1 MIKFILLVLLLVLSS
16 RSLLSC
22 KKQDEVVMMK
32 YAYITKDNVEYKS
45 EKGYE
50 MVTTH
55 LCPYETRL
63 FSSEIV
69 IEQDRQKSLVE
80 AGGKLVLVDTL
91 VGVDVNITKELF
103 SKL

>member
-1 MIKFILLVLLLVLSS
+1 MIKVLLFILLLVLLL
-16 RSLLSC
+16 LSC
-22 KKQDEVVMMK
+22 KKEEEVIMMK

-63 FSSEIV
+63 FASEIV
-69 IEQDRQKSLVE
+69 VEQERQKLLVE

>member
-1 MIKFILLVLLLVLSS
+1 MIKVILLILLLVLSS
-16 RSLLSC
+16 LSC
-22 KKQDEVVMMK
+22 NKEDEVIMMK

-55 LCPYETRL
+55 LCPYEKRL
-63 FSSEIV
+63 FYNEII
-69 IEQDRQKSLVE
+69 IEQDRQRLLVE
-80 AGGKLVLVDTL
+80 AGGQLVLVDTL
-91 VGVDVNITKELF
+91 VGADVNITGVLF

>member
-1 MIKFILLVLLLVLSS
+1 
-16 RSLLSC
+16 
-22 KKQDEVVMMK
+22 MMK

-63 FSSEIV
+63 FASEIV
-69 IEQDRQKSLVE
+69 VEQDRQKSLVE
-80 AGGKLVLVDTL
+80 AGGKCKLVLVDTL

>member
-1 MIKFILLVLLLVLSS
+1 MIKVILLALLLLSS

-32 YAYITKDNVEYKS
+32 YAYITKDNVEYRL

-55 LCPYETRL
+55 LCTYESRL
-63 FSSEIV
+63 FASEIV
-69 IEQDRQKSLVE
+69 VEQDRQRLLVE

-91 VGVDVNITKELF
+91 VGVDVNITGVLF

>member
-1 MIKFILLVLLLVLSS
+1 MFVLFLF
-16 RSLLSC
+16 SC
-22 KKQDEVVMMK
+22 SKQDSVMMK
-32 YAYITKDNVEYKS
+32 YAYITKDNIEYKS
-45 EKGYE
+45 ERGYE

-63 FSSEIV
+63 FASEIV
-69 IEQDRQKSLVE
+69 IEQERQKLLVE

>member
-1 MIKFILLVLLLVLSS
+1 MIKVILLILLILSS
-16 RSLLSC
+16 LSC
-22 KKQDEVVMMK
+22 NKEDEVIMMK
-32 YAYITKDNVEYKS
+32 YAYITKENVEYKS

-63 FSSEIV
+63 FYNEII
-69 IEQDRQKSLVE
+69 IEQDRQRLLVE
-80 AGGKLVLVDTL
+80 AGGQLVLVDTL
-91 VGVDVNITKELF
+91 VGADVNITGVLF

>member
-1 MIKFILLVLLLVLSS
+1 
-16 RSLLSC
+16 
-22 KKQDEVVMMK
+22 MMK

-50 MVTTH
+50 MVATH

-63 FSSEIV
+63 FASEIV
-69 IEQDRQKSLVE
+69 VEQDRQKSLVE

>member
-1 MIKFILLVLLLVLSS
+1 MIKVILLVLLLLSS
-16 RSLLSC
+16 RNLLSC
-22 KKQDEVVMMK
+22 KKQEEFVMMK
-32 YAYITKDNVEYKS
+32 YAYITKENVEYKS

-55 LCPYETRL
+55 LCAYETRL
-63 FSSEIV
+63 FASEILV
-69 IEQDRQKSLVE
+69 EQDRQRLLVE

-91 VGVDVNITKELF
+91 VGVDVNITGVLF

>member
-1 MIKFILLVLLLVLSS
+1 MIKVILLALLLLSS

-22 KKQDEVVMMK
+22 KKQDVVMMK
-32 YAYITKDNVEYKS
+32 YAYITKDNVEYRL

-55 LCPYETRL
+55 LCTYESRL
-63 FSSEIV
+63 FASEIV
-69 IEQDRQKSLVE
+69 VEQDRQRLLVE

-91 VGVDVNITKELF
+91 VGVDVNITGVLF

>member
-1 MIKFILLVLLLVLSS
+1 MIKVILLLVLSS
-16 RSLLSC
+16 LSC
-22 KKQDEVVMMK
+22 NKEDEVIMMK
-32 YAYITKDNVEYKS
+32 YAYITKENVEYKS

-63 FSSEIV
+63 FASEIV
-69 IEQDRQKSLVE
+69 VEQDRQKSLVE

-91 VGVDVNITKELF
+91 VGVDVNITGVLF

>member
-1 MIKFILLVLLLVLSS
+1 MIKVILLVLLLLLSS
-16 RSLLSC
+16 LSLLSC
-22 KKQDEVVMMK
+22 KKQEEVVMMK

-55 LCPYETRL
+55 LCPYESRL
-63 FSSEIV
+63 FASEILV
-69 IEQDRQKSLVE
+69 EQDRQRLLVE

-91 VGVDVNITKELF
+91 VGMDVNITGVLF

>member
-1 MIKFILLVLLLVLSS
+1 MIKVILLALLLLSS

-22 KKQDEVVMMK
+22 KKQDVVMMK
-32 YAYITKDNVEYKS
+32 YAYITKDNVEYRL

-63 FSSEIV
+63 FASEIV
-69 IEQDRQKSLVE
+69 VEQDRQKSLVE

-91 VGVDVNITKELF
+91 VGVDVNITGVLF

>member
-1 MIKFILLVLLLVLSS
+1 MGKVVLLFVLLLV
-16 RSLLSC
+16 SC
-22 KKQDEVVMMK
+22 KKEQVIMMK
-32 YAYITKDNVEYKS
+32 YAYITKDNVEYKA

-63 FSSEIV
+63 SASEVV
-69 IEQDRQKSLVE
+69 IEQDRQKLLVE
-80 AGGKLVLVDTL
+80 VGDKSVLVDTL
-91 VGVDVNITKELF
+91 VGVDVNVTKILF

>member
-1 MIKFILLVLLLVLSS
+1 MIKVILLALFLF
-16 RSLLSC
+16 SC
-22 KKQDEVVMMK
+22 KKQEEVVMMK
-32 YAYITKDNVEYKS
+32 YAYITKDNVEYRS

-50 MVTTH
+50 MVAAH

-63 FSSEIV
+63 FASEIV
-69 IEQDRQKSLVE
+69 VEQDRQRLLVE
-80 AGGKLVLVDTL
+80 SGGRLVLADTL

>member
-1 MIKFILLVLLLVLSS
+1 MIKVILLVLLLLSS

-22 KKQDEVVMMK
+22 KKQEEVVMMK
-32 YAYITKDNVEYKS
+32 YAYITKDNVEYRL

-63 FSSEIV
+63 FASEILV
-69 IEQDRQKSLVE
+69 EQDRQRLLVE
-80 AGGKLVLVDTL
+80 AGGNLVLVDTL
-91 VGVDVNITKELF
+91 VGVDVNITGVLF